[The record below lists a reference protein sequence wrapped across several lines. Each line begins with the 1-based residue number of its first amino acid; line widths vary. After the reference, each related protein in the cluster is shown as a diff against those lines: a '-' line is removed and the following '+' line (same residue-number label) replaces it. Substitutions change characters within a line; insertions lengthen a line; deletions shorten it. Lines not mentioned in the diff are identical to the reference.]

1 MLYQLQHF
9 QYQNKHFPY
18 IHSACIVLFFTCIH
32 LKRRVSMQQI
42 NRAFNEIF
50 ASSYDKPLNLEALGP
65 WSKSIAT
72 ELATKEGIT
81 LTPAHWEVIEAIR
94 NHYQEFGLEANARSL
109 LKRMEVEFAEPGGKQ
124 YLYDLFPHGPV
135 NQACRI
141 AGLPLPPHST
151 DPSFGSVM

>member
-1 MLYQLQHF
+1 
-9 QYQNKHFPY
+9 
-18 IHSACIVLFFTCIH
+18 
-32 LKRRVSMQQI
+32 MQQI
-42 NRAFNEIF
+42 NETFNEIF
-50 ASSYDKPLNLEALGP
+50 GSSYDKPFNLEALKP
-65 WSKSIAT
+65 WSVDIAT
-72 ELATKEGIT
+72 ELAAIEGIA

-109 LKRMEVEFAEPGGKQ
+109 LKRMEVEFDEFGGKQ
-124 YLYDLFPHGPV
+124 YLYELFPGGPV